1 MKYLANKKKQEGNYL
16 LSIGIGIMILGI
28 LAVWGI
34 PKIQDYIVEG
44 AIPSV
49 AEEAQRFIARVQVSN
64 SGSGTTPYAGL
75 TQAYFARS
83 VRGTSLQVGTIAGEG
98 IGGTV
103 VRHGLGGGNN
113 GTVAI
118 STTGDSFALTF
129 SSVNAAACPG
139 LATALQRTVDDIS
152 INGKT
157 VKITDTDK
165 TVSAG
170 YVAGAAA
177 AQCADGD
184 TNTFVFTIR

>member
-1 MKYLANKKKQEGNYL
+1 MKYLAKKKKQEGNHL

-98 IGGTV
+98 TGGTV

-113 GTVAI
+113 GTVVI

-129 SSVNAAACPG
+129 NNVNAAACPG

-170 YVAGAAA
+170 YVAGTAG

-184 TNTFVFTIR
+184 TNTFIFTIR